1 MKNPAMDLLNVHFHF
16 PWIARV
22 VLNCNPQNQ
31 LDIAQDKMVT
41 LRMKIQQWGFFF
53 SKKSCLATTHVKE
66 IELCSK
72 YFLTF
77 FKMFSEIS
85 FSLTKWSIVQNSK
98 NLWFLKKSLH
108 FPISSKFS
116 NCIFFSQNRSVINS
130 TFVLMVFPTQLLV
143 QQV

>member
-1 MKNPAMDLLNVHFHF
+1 MDLLNVHFHF

-41 LRMKIQQWGFFF
+41 LRMKIQQWGFF
-53 SKKSCLATTHVKE
+53 KKSCLATTHVKE

-85 FSLTKWSIVQNSK
+85 FSLTKWSSTKFQEFVISK
-98 NLWFLKKSLH
+98 KKFTFSYIYPRNFL
-108 FPISSKFS
+108 IA
-116 NCIFFSQNRSVINS
+116 FFSTQNRSVINS